1 MHLNTRRYRHHRTA
15 RKYDKTS
22 HRKFSKKKPAFTIV
36 TDRKKHRFGRIKNG
50 DNYFA
55 LSTSDYDG
63 GHKLWKFNRLVMTSL
78 LQIRFGAAVFN
89 FRNRRDFR
97 VFLGFRVSFALF
109 SPSRSFRKEKLNL
122 RTRRQVSV
130 QTYGFRYIFNHP
142 AGERRIYGRILR
154 PLVKG

>member
-1 MHLNTRRYRHHRTA
+1 MRNIFHKNFKYILKTAIMHLNTRRYRHHRTA

-97 VFLGFRVSFALF
+97 VFLGFRVSFAFFFAAAELSQGKIKF
-109 SPSRSFRKEKLNL
+109 TDSPTGLGANL
-122 RTRRQVSV
+122 WLSL
-130 QTYGFRYIFNHP
+130 YI
-142 AGERRIYGRILR
+142 
-154 PLVKG
+154 